1 MNENL
6 ITEIVA
12 CITEAADELLFLEN
26 RNEIQQGQLLA
37 YAESLSIIRDAL
49 AGYDLTAVG
58 LDFDIDERS
67 SYFRIIVESYT
78 QWWYDS

>member
-6 ITEIVA
+6 TREIVEG
-12 CITEAADELLFLEN
+12 IMEAADELLAVEN

-49 AGYDLTAVG
+49 AGYDMASIG
-58 LDFDIDERS
+58 LDFDIDAR
-67 SYFRIIVESYT
+67 YLA
-78 QWWYDS
+78 

>member
-6 ITEIVA
+6 TREIVEG
-12 CITEAADELLFLEN
+12 IMEAADELLTVEN

-49 AGYDLTAVG
+49 AGYNLASIG
-58 LDFDIDERS
+58 LDFDIDAQ
-67 SYFRIIVESYT
+67 YLA
-78 QWWYDS
+78 

>member
-1 MNENL
+1 M

-26 RNEIQQGQLLA
+26 RNEIQQGQLLD

-49 AGYDLTAVG
+49 AGYDLTTVG
-58 LDFDIDERS
+58 LDFDTDER
-67 SYFRIIVESYT
+67 YLKRYGAFREGKDLET
-78 QWWYDS
+78 RQKN

>member
-6 ITEIVA
+6 TREIVEG
-12 CITEAADELLFLEN
+12 IMEAADELLAMEN

-49 AGYDLTAVG
+49 AGYDLASIG
-58 LDFDIDERS
+58 LDFDIDAR
-67 SYFRIIVESYT
+67 YLA
-78 QWWYDS
+78 

>member
-6 ITEIVA
+6 TREIVEG
-12 CITEAADELLFLEN
+12 IMEAADELLAVEN

-49 AGYDLTAVG
+49 AGYNLASIG
-58 LDFDIDERS
+58 LDFDIDAR
-67 SYFRIIVESYT
+67 YLA
-78 QWWYDS
+78 

>member
-6 ITEIVA
+6 ITEIVV

-58 LDFDIDERS
+58 LDFDIDER
-67 SYFRIIVESYT
+67 YLK
-78 QWWYDS
+78 

>member
-1 MNENL
+1 MEVRALNENL

-12 CITEAADELLFLEN
+12 CIIEAADELLFLES

-58 LDFDIDERS
+58 LDFDIDER
-67 SYFRIIVESYT
+67 YLK
-78 QWWYDS
+78 

>member
-6 ITEIVA
+6 TREIVEG
-12 CITEAADELLFLEN
+12 IMEAADELLAVEN

-49 AGYDLTAVG
+49 AGYDLATIG
-58 LDFDIDERS
+58 LDFDIDAR
-67 SYFRIIVESYT
+67 YLA
-78 QWWYDS
+78 

>member
-6 ITEIVA
+6 TREIVEG
-12 CITEAADELLFLEN
+12 IMEAADELLAVEN

-49 AGYDLTAVG
+49 AGYDLASIG
-58 LDFDIDERS
+58 LDFDIDARYLE
-67 SYFRIIVESYT
+67 
-78 QWWYDS
+78 

>member
-49 AGYDLTAVG
+49 AGYDLTAVS
-58 LDFDIDERS
+58 LDFDIDER
-67 SYFRIIVESYT
+67 YLK
-78 QWWYDS
+78 

>member
-6 ITEIVA
+6 TREIVEG
-12 CITEAADELLFLEN
+12 IMEAADELLTVEN

-49 AGYDLTAVG
+49 AGYNLASIG
-58 LDFDIDERS
+58 LDFDIDAR
-67 SYFRIIVESYT
+67 YLA
-78 QWWYDS
+78 

>member
-6 ITEIVA
+6 TREIVEG
-12 CITEAADELLFLEN
+12 IMEAAGELLAVEN

-49 AGYDLTAVG
+49 AGYDLASIG
-58 LDFDIDERS
+58 LDFDIDAR
-67 SYFRIIVESYT
+67 YLA
-78 QWWYDS
+78 

>member
-6 ITEIVA
+6 TREIVEG
-12 CITEAADELLFLEN
+12 IMEAADELLAVEN

-49 AGYDLTAVG
+49 AGYDLASIG
-58 LDFDIDERS
+58 LDFDIDAR
-67 SYFRIIVESYT
+67 YLA
-78 QWWYDS
+78 

>member
-6 ITEIVA
+6 TREIVEG
-12 CITEAADELLFLEN
+12 IMEAADELLAVEN

-49 AGYDLTAVG
+49 AGYDLASVG
-58 LDFDIDERS
+58 LDFDIDAR
-67 SYFRIIVESYT
+67 YLA
-78 QWWYDS
+78 